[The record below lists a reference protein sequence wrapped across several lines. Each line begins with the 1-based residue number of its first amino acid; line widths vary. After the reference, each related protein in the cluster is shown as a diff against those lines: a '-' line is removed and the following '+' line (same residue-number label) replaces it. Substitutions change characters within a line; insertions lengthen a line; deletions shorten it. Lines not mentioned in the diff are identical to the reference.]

1 MTEIYNIQNSI
12 RGFRSDTK
20 GDRVIWATVLLLVL
34 VSLLVVYSAT
44 GSLAYK
50 LYKGNTEIYLFKQV
64 AFIAIGFCV
73 IYFAHRVNYTIYS
86 KVAKILFLLCIPL
99 LTYTLFFG
107 VTLNEGSRW
116 IKLPII
122 NMTMQTS
129 DLAKLG
135 LFMFLARLLSRK
147 QNKIK
152 DFKKGFLP
160 VIIPV
165 AITCLLIAPANLS
178 TALLLGASCV
188 VLLFIGRVSTKHL
201 LLTIGAALIPVVF
214 LIMAAV
220 INHKTNDG
228 EVVDTK
234 EKSSKVTA
242 RVTTWISRVEQFIY
256 GGKEADNDNMYQ
268 TNQAK
273 IAIAKGGLMGVGP
286 GNSQQRNFLPQAYND
301 FIYAIIIE
309 EYGLM
314 GGAFI
319 IFIYLVFLFR
329 SIRLFKR
336 CPYAFGAFLAI
347 GLSFTL
353 VLQAMANMAV
363 NVNLFPVTG
372 VTLPLVSMGGSS
384 FLFTCLSI
392 GIILSVSRNVEQLE
406 GKRKLAALDQKEQ
419 VTEDVEELDE
429 VEEEVVSCQS

>member
-1 MTEIYNIQNSI
+1 MTEAYNIQNSI
-12 RGFRSDTK
+12 RGIRSNTK
-20 GDRVIWATVLLLVL
+20 GDRVIWGTVLLLVL
-34 VSLLVVYSAT
+34 ASLLVVYSAT

-64 AFIAIGFCV
+64 AFIVIGFCV

-86 KVAKILFLLCIPL
+86 KLAKILFLLCIPL
-99 LTYTLFFG
+99 LIYTLFFG

-147 QNKIK
+147 QKNIK

-160 VIIPV
+160 VIVPI

-178 TALLLGASCV
+178 TALLLGASCM

-201 LLTIGAALIPVVF
+201 LLSIGTALIPVVF

-220 INHKTNDG
+220 INHKTNG
-228 EVVDTK
+228 EEEVAGSK
-234 EKSSKVTA
+234 EKSSKITA

-273 IAIAKGGLMGVGP
+273 IAIAKGGLTGVGP
-286 GNSQQRNFLPQAYND
+286 GNSEQRNFLPQAYND

-406 GKRKLAALDQKEQ
+406 GNRKKAEHDKKEEIP
-419 VTEDVEELDE
+419 EDIEELENVEEALE
-429 VEEEVVSCQS
+429 A

>member
-1 MTEIYNIQNSI
+1 MTETYNIQNSI
-12 RGFRSDTK
+12 RGLRSNTK
-20 GDRVIWATVLLLVL
+20 GDLVIWGTVLLLVL
-34 VSLLVVYSAT
+34 ASLLVVYSAT

-50 LYKGNTEIYLFKQV
+50 LYKGNTEVYLFKQV
-64 AFIAIGFCV
+64 AFIIIGFCV
-73 IYFAHRVNYTIYS
+73 IYFAHSVNYIIYS
-86 KVAKILFLLCIPL
+86 KLAKILFLLCVPL
-99 LTYTLFFG
+99 LIYTLFFG

-152 DFKKGFLP
+152 DLKKGFLP

-165 AITCLLIAPANLS
+165 AITCMLIAPANLS
-178 TALLLGASCV
+178 TALLLGASCM
-188 VLLFIGRVSTKHL
+188 VLLFIGRVRTKHL
-201 LLTIGAALIPVVF
+201 LLTIGCALIPVMF

-220 INHKTNDG
+220 INHKTTGSKEAVN
-228 EVVDTK
+228 TK
-234 EKSSKVTA
+234 EKSSKITA
-242 RVTTWISRVEQFIY
+242 RVTTWVSRVEQFIY
-256 GGKEADNDNMYQ
+256 GGKDADNDNMYQ

-286 GNSQQRNFLPQAYND
+286 GNSEQRNFLPQAYND

-406 GKRKLAALDQKEQ
+406 GKRKLEMLEQK
-419 VTEDVEELDE
+419 DELQKKEE
-429 VEEEVVSCQS
+429 VEEEVEA

>member
-1 MTEIYNIQNSI
+1 MTETYNIQNSI
-12 RGFRSDTK
+12 RELRSNTK
-20 GDRVIWATVLLLVL
+20 GDRVIWGTVLLLVL

-50 LYKGNTEIYLFKQV
+50 LYKGNTEVYLFKQV

-99 LTYTLFFG
+99 LIYTLFFG

-135 LFMFLARLLSRK
+135 LFIFLARLLSRK

-165 AITCLLIAPANLS
+165 AIICLLIAPANLS
-178 TALLLGASCV
+178 TALLLGASCM

-201 LLTIGAALIPVVF
+201 LLTIGIALIPVVF

-220 INHKTNDG
+220 INHKTSS
-228 EVVDTK
+228 EEELTK
-234 EKSSKVTA
+234 EKSSKITT
-242 RVTTWISRVEQFIY
+242 RVITWISRVQQFIY
-256 GGKEADNDNMYQ
+256 GGKETDNDNMYQ

-353 VLQAMANMAV
+353 VFQAMANMAV

-406 GKRKLAALDQKEQ
+406 GKRKKAEHDIKDE
-419 VTEDVEELDE
+419 VPEE
-429 VEEEVVSCQS
+429 VEEELETVEEAIEE